1 MMLTVNPVLD
11 NNNIQQREGG
21 EGMKI
26 ELVEMEARPIQ
37 KAKIRVIGIGGG
49 GTNAVNNM
57 IQSDLKGVDFIAA
70 NTDIQSLTSSLATV
84 QIQLGANLTGGL
96 GAGANP
102 EMGRNATLEDT
113 DKIREELAGSHMVF
127 ITAGM
132 GGGTGTGGAPIIAK
146 ISRELGALTVA
157 VVTKP
162 FHFEGQR
169 RLKQSEEGI
178 RELRNTVDTLITI
191 PNDRLIS
198 LATKKA
204 SFLEMLKKADDVL
217 LYAVKGISDL
227 ITIPGL
233 INLDFA
239 DVRTIMAEMG
249 IALMGTGLASG
260 ENRAMEA
267 AQKAISS
274 PLLEDITIS
283 GARAVLMNI
292 TASSNLGFE
301 EVNEASSLIQKEV
314 HEDAN
319 IIWGTAIDEAM
330 GDELR
335 ITVIATGINSRE
347 ERVPVELEKF
357 RPPVQDSIKE
367 RSEDLEKPTFIR
379 SGKVLDRVGPRRP
392 AKPAEFYFDEEE
404 LEVPTFI
411 RKAAD

>member
-1 MMLTVNPVLD
+1 
-11 NNNIQQREGG
+11 
-21 EGMKI
+21 MKI
-26 ELVEMEARPIQ
+26 ELVETEERSVQ
-37 KAKIRVIGIGGG
+37 KAKIKVIGIGGG

-57 IQSDLKGVDFIAA
+57 IQSDLRGVDFISA
-70 NTDIQSLTSSLATV
+70 NTDAQSLASSLAN
-84 QIQLGANLTGGL
+84 IRLQLGSGSTGGL

-102 EMGRNATLEDT
+102 EIGRQATLEDAE
-113 DKIREELAGSHMVF
+113 KIRQELEGSNMVF

-132 GGGTGTGGAPIIAK
+132 GGGTGTGGAPILAQ
-146 ISRELGALTVA
+146 ISKELGALTVA

-162 FHFEGQR
+162 FHFEGQK
-169 RLKQSEEGI
+169 RLKQAEEGI
-178 RELRNTVDTLITI
+178 RELRQVVDTLITI

-249 IALMGTGLASG
+249 VALMGTGLASG
-260 ENRAMEA
+260 ENRALEA

-274 PLLEDITIS
+274 PLLEDITIA

-292 TASSNLGFE
+292 TASSTLGFE
-301 EVNEASSLIQKEV
+301 EVTEASSLIQKEV
-314 HEDAN
+314 HEEAN
-319 IIWGTAIDEAM
+319 IIWGTAIDESM

-335 ITVIATGINSRE
+335 ITVIATGINSKDD
-347 ERVPVELEKF
+347 RVMVDLDKIRPTMVELK
-357 RPPVQDSIKE
+357 KE
-367 RSEDLEKPTFIR
+367 RPEDRETPTFIR
-379 SGKVLDRVGPRRP
+379 RGIEVEKISARSRP
-392 AKPAEFYFDEEE
+392 VKPPEYYFDEEE

>member
-1 MMLTVNPVLD
+1 
-11 NNNIQQREGG
+11 
-21 EGMKI
+21 MKI

-70 NTDIQSLTSSLATV
+70 NTDVQSLTSSLATV
-84 QIQLGANLTGGL
+84 QIQLGSNLTGGL

-132 GGGTGTGGAPIIAK
+132 GGGTGTGGAPIVAQ

-178 RELRNTVDTLITI
+178 RELRKTVDTLITI

-227 ITIPGL
+227 ITVPGL

-260 ENRAMEA
+260 ENRAIEA

-292 TASSNLGFE
+292 TAGSNLGFE

-319 IIWGTAIDEAM
+319 IIWGTAIDDSM

-335 ITVIATGINSRE
+335 ITVIATGINSTEDRI
-347 ERVPVELEKF
+347 PVELDKF
-357 RPPVQDSIKE
+357 RPSIQESFKE

-379 SGKVLDRVGPRRP
+379 TGKVIDRVGSRRP

>member
-1 MMLTVNPVLD
+1 
-11 NNNIQQREGG
+11 
-21 EGMKI
+21 MKI

-70 NTDIQSLTSSLATV
+70 NTDVQSLTSSLATV
-84 QIQLGANLTGGL
+84 QIQLGSNLTGGL

-102 EMGRNATLEDT
+102 EMGRNATLEDM

-132 GGGTGTGGAPIIAK
+132 GGGTGTGGAPIIAQ

-178 RELRNTVDTLITI
+178 RELRKTVDTLITI

-227 ITIPGL
+227 ITVPGL

-260 ENRAMEA
+260 ENRAIEA

-292 TASSNLGFE
+292 TAGSNLGFE

-319 IIWGTAIDEAM
+319 IIWGTAIDDSM

-335 ITVIATGINSRE
+335 ITVIATGINSKE
-347 ERVPVELEKF
+347 DRVPVELDKF
-357 RPPVQDSIKE
+357 RPSIQEPYKE

-379 SGKVLDRVGPRRP
+379 SGKVIDRVGPRRP

>member
-1 MMLTVNPVLD
+1 LTDNPVLD
-11 NNNIQQREGG
+11 KNNKYQREGG
-21 EGMKI
+21 AGMKI

-113 DKIREELAGSHMVF
+113 DKIRAELAGSHMVF

-178 RELRNTVDTLITI
+178 RELRNSVDTLITI

-319 IIWGTAIDEAM
+319 IIWGTAIDESM

-347 ERVPVELEKF
+347 DRVPLELDKF
-357 RPPVQDSIKE
+357 RPPIQDSSKE
-367 RSEDLEKPTFIR
+367 RSDDLEKPTFIR
-379 SGKVLDRVGPRRP
+379 SGKVIDRVGPRRP

>member
-1 MMLTVNPVLD
+1 MLTGNPLLD
-11 NNNIQQREGG
+11 KNNKQQREGG
-21 EGMKI
+21 EGMNI

-227 ITIPGL
+227 ITVPGL

-319 IIWGTAIDEAM
+319 IIWGTAIDDDM

-347 ERVPVELEKF
+347 DRVPVELDKF
-357 RPPVQDSIKE
+357 RPPIQDSSKE

-379 SGKVLDRVGPRRP
+379 SGKVIDRVGPRRP

>member
-1 MMLTVNPVLD
+1 MMLTDKRVLD
-11 NNNIQQREGG
+11 KNNKQQREGG
-21 EGMKI
+21 AGMKI

-178 RELRNTVDTLITI
+178 RELRNSVDTLITI

-227 ITIPGL
+227 ITVPGL

-249 IALMGTGLASG
+249 IALMGTGVASG

-319 IIWGTAIDEAM
+319 IIWGTAIDDSM

-335 ITVIATGINSRE
+335 ITVIATGIDSRE
-347 ERVPVELEKF
+347 DRVPLELDKF
-357 RPPVQDSIKE
+357 RPPIQDSIRE

>member
-1 MMLTVNPVLD
+1 
-11 NNNIQQREGG
+11 
-21 EGMKI
+21 MKI

-70 NTDIQSLTSSLATV
+70 NTDVQSLTSSLAAV
-84 QIQLGANLTGGL
+84 QIQLGSNLTGGL

-102 EMGRNATLEDT
+102 EMGRNATLEDV

-132 GGGTGTGGAPIIAK
+132 GGGTGTGGAPIIAQ

-178 RELRNTVDTLITI
+178 RELRKTVDTLITI

-227 ITIPGL
+227 ITVPGL

-260 ENRAMEA
+260 ENRALEA

-292 TASSNLGFE
+292 TAGSNLGFE

-319 IIWGTAIDEAM
+319 IIWGTAIDDSM

-335 ITVIATGINSRE
+335 ITVIATGINSKEDRI
-347 ERVPVELEKF
+347 PVELDKF
-357 RPPVQDSIKE
+357 RPSIQESIAE
-367 RSEDLEKPTFIR
+367 RSDDLEKPTFIR
-379 SGKVLDRVGPRRP
+379 SGKVIDRVGPRRP

>member
-1 MMLTVNPVLD
+1 
-11 NNNIQQREGG
+11 
-21 EGMKI
+21 MKI

-70 NTDIQSLTSSLATV
+70 NTDLQSLTSSLATV

-102 EMGRNATLEDT
+102 EMGRNATLEDS

-132 GGGTGTGGAPIIAK
+132 GGGTGTGGAPIVAQ

-227 ITIPGL
+227 ITVPGL

-260 ENRAMEA
+260 ENRALEA

-319 IIWGTAIDEAM
+319 IIWGTAIDDSM

-347 ERVPVELEKF
+347 DRVPVELDKF
-357 RPPVQDSIKE
+357 RPPIQDSIKE

-379 SGKVLDRVGPRRP
+379 IRQSPRSGRTPPSGQ
-392 AKPAEFYFDEEE
+392 
-404 LEVPTFI
+404 TG
-411 RKAAD
+411 

>member
-1 MMLTVNPVLD
+1 
-11 NNNIQQREGG
+11 
-21 EGMKI
+21 MKI
-26 ELVEMEARPIQ
+26 ELVEMEAGPIQ

-70 NTDIQSLTSSLATV
+70 NTDIQSLSSSLATV

-102 EMGRNATLEDT
+102 EMGRNATLEDS

-227 ITIPGL
+227 ITVPGL

-260 ENRAMEA
+260 ENRALEA

-314 HEDAN
+314 HEEAN
-319 IIWGTAIDEAM
+319 IIWGTAIDDSM

-347 ERVPVELEKF
+347 DRVPVELDKF
-357 RPPVQDSIKE
+357 RPPIQDSIKE

-392 AKPAEFYFDEEE
+392 VKPAEFYFDEEE

>member
-1 MMLTVNPVLD
+1 MMLTDNPVLD
-11 NNNIQQREGG
+11 KNNKQLQEGG

-113 DKIREELAGSHMVF
+113 EKIREELMGSHMVF

-227 ITIPGL
+227 ITVPGL

-319 IIWGTAIDEAM
+319 IIWGTAIDESM

-347 ERVPVELEKF
+347 DRVPVELDKF
-357 RPPVQDSIKE
+357 RPPIQDSGKE

-379 SGKVLDRVGPRRP
+379 SGKLLDRVGPRRP

>member
-1 MMLTVNPVLD
+1 
-11 NNNIQQREGG
+11 
-21 EGMKI
+21 MKI

-178 RELRNTVDTLITI
+178 RELRNSVDTLITI

-227 ITIPGL
+227 ITVPGL

-249 IALMGTGLASG
+249 IALMGTGVASG

-319 IIWGTAIDEAM
+319 IIWGTAIDDSM

-347 ERVPVELEKF
+347 DRVPLELDKF
-357 RPPVQDSIKE
+357 RPPIQDSNKE

-379 SGKVLDRVGPRRP
+379 SGKVLDPRVGPRRP

>member
-1 MMLTVNPVLD
+1 MVLTNDPVLD
-11 NNNIQQREGG
+11 KNNKQQREGG
-21 EGMKI
+21 AGMKI

-178 RELRNTVDTLITI
+178 RELRNSVDTLITI

-227 ITIPGL
+227 ITVPGL

-249 IALMGTGLASG
+249 IALMGTGVASG

-319 IIWGTAIDEAM
+319 IIWGTAIDDSM

-335 ITVIATGINSRE
+335 ITVIATGIDSRE
-347 ERVPVELEKF
+347 DRIPLELDKF
-357 RPPVQDSIKE
+357 RPPIQDSIRE

>member
-1 MMLTVNPVLD
+1 
-11 NNNIQQREGG
+11 
-21 EGMKI
+21 MKI

-178 RELRNTVDTLITI
+178 RELRNAVDTLITI

-227 ITIPGL
+227 ITVPGL

-274 PLLEDITIS
+274 PLLEDISIS

-319 IIWGTAIDEAM
+319 IIWGTAIDESM

-347 ERVPVELEKF
+347 DRVPVELDKF
-357 RPPVQDSIKE
+357 RPSTQDSFKE